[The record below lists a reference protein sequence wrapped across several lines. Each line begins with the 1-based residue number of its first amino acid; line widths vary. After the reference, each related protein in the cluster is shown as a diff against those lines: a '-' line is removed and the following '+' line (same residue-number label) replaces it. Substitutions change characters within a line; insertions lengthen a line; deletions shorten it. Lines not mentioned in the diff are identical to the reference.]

1 MPPSGSTPGA
11 PRGQK
16 SSQTHHDLPLASF
29 SSDGKIPRG
38 KERCQ
43 TGSHFNRFQIQF
55 LSEICCIFC
64 GISCK
69 PWKKSAIENTLIQV
83 FSIPNAY
90 FRLKSLLATL
100 VLKCIGWP
108 SRPFVHRGEKEG
120 DSFFLSFLPPFSC
133 FSLSLFL
140 TVETAGEAKQRALR
154 ERKERKTVRI
164 KIKER
169 RLSD

>member
-133 FSLSLFL
+133 FSLFPSHSGNGRRGKA
-140 TVETAGEAKQRALR
+140 ESS
-154 ERKERKTVRI
+154 ERKKGEKDC
-164 KIKER
+164 
-169 RLSD
+169 SDKNKRETPL